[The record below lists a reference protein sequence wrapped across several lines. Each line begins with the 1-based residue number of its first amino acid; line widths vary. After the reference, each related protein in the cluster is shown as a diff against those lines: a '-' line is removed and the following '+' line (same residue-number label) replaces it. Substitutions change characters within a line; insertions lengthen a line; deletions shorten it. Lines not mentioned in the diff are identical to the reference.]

1 MLIGTNNVVVH
12 LRQDL
17 LLPCPL
23 CQSVFFG
30 FLGLG
35 FQFDQ
40 FLFWI
45 LFLGFLGLWKFEKG
59 EWEKKRMRGRWGKN
73 DFCLFCWRIRRGQ
86 SRSGSGT
93 STTLDTWKYLHR
105 KCCTCKSSLKD
116 SIFRWTL
123 CEKSANLDLIRLW
136 KLTLKN
142 SIYSPKSNILDSKC

>member
-1 MLIGTNNVVVH
+1 MHLIEAMIAAQILIGTNNVVVH

-30 FLGLG
+30 ILGLG

-59 EWEKKRMRGRWGKN
+59 EWEKKRMSGRWGKN
-73 DFCLFCWRIRRGQ
+73 DFCLFC
-86 SRSGSGT
+86 
-93 STTLDTWKYLHR
+93 
-105 KCCTCKSSLKD
+105 
-116 SIFRWTL
+116 
-123 CEKSANLDLIRLW
+123 
-136 KLTLKN
+136 
-142 SIYSPKSNILDSKC
+142 